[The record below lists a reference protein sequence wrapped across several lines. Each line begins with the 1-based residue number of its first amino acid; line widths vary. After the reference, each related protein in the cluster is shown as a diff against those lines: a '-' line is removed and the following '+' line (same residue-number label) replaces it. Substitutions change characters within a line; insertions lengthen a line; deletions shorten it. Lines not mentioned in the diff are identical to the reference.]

1 MRNENKG
8 YFEIM
13 STLFIMVV
21 TFIIFIVA
29 GEINEQYRVPYTV
42 SMLVLLFIGASFTFT
57 DVFNRAKYKQVKR
70 PDKEMYGVEL
80 SAWATSTMDTIIIIS
95 IYTLAS
101 GTINYNLVHIII
113 IGIIVLILF
122 LIIFGLL
129 EGRKLLRCYKRYKKR
144 NILYS
149 IVTLILV
156 ALVIFI
162 INCSIPNGAPC
173 PMMCAVAVITACR
186 LIPEYIL
193 PPLRITKRTE
203 KQAQKRTNN
212 LTMFICLLFCLALI
226 VLPFL
231 SSYPLEV
238 FQLFFPLYC

>member
-57 DVFNRAKYKQVKR
+57 DVFNRATKYKQKER
-70 PDKEMYGVEL
+70 PDKEIYGVEI

-129 EGRKLLRCYKRYKKR
+129 EGRKLLRCYNRYKKR

-149 IVTLILV
+149 IVTLILI

-162 INCSIPNGAPC
+162 INYSIPNGAPC
-173 PMMCAVAVITACR
+173 PMMCAILVIMACR

-203 KQAQKRTNN
+203 NKHRREQT
-212 LTMFICLLFCLALI
+212 I
-226 VLPFL
+226 
-231 SSYPLEV
+231 
-238 FQLFFPLYC
+238 